1 MATEVVSLRL
11 PQGTVR
17 RLREL
22 AHRRSLE
29 RGTDVTWAALVRAAI
44 AALLRTT
51 TAVAPPGRP
60 ILAPRSEFIPVQEA
74 ADCFHDEGEPGAAG
88 VGVRHPRRLRAKGA
102 PPGVDPPS
110 A

>member
-29 RGTDVTWAALVRAAI
+29 RGTDVTWAALVREAI
-44 AALLRTT
+44 AALLRATT
-51 TAVAPPGRP
+51 
-60 ILAPRSEFIPVQEA
+60 EEA
-74 ADCFHDEGEPGAAG
+74 
-88 VGVRHPRRLRAKGA
+88 
-102 PPGVDPPS
+102 
-110 A
+110 

>member
-29 RGTDVTWAALVRAAI
+29 RGTDVTWAALVREAI
-44 AALLRTT
+44 AALLRATT
-51 TAVAPPGRP
+51 EETWQAVASPRHGLGRP
-60 ILAPRSEFIPVQEA
+60 ILAPRSEFIPLGDVP
-74 ADCFHDEGEPGAAG
+74 D
-88 VGVRHPRRLRAKGA
+88 A
-102 PPGVDPPS
+102 PPRPS
-110 A
+110 